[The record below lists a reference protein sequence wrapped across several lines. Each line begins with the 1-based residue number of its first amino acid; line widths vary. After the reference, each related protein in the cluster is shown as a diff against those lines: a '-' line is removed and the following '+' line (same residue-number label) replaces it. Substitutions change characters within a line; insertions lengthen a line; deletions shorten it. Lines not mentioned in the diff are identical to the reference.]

1 MCAFSRQGTDEIDYY
16 YLRAYESSN
25 RHAGAVGL
33 KIMRLLELSKRKN
46 LDGSRDNGVG
56 MWVQEIGMS
65 IPHNIVFLYVP
76 IHL

>member
-1 MCAFSRQGTDEIDYY
+1 MYIHLLFSP
-16 YLRAYESSN
+16 YLASGVISARACL
-25 RHAGAVGL
+25 RGV
-33 KIMRLLELSKRKN
+33 LELSKRKN

-76 IHL
+76 IYL